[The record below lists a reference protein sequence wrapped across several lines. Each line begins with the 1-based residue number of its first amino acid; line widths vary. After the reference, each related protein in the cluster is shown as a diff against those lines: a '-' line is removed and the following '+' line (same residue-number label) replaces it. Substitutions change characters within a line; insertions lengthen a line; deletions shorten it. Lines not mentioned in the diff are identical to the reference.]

1 MVPLRDANGQR
12 KALGIRRRINQNG
25 RCPPHAL
32 RGDCPM
38 PEPDSTS
45 DGTRAAPKPGAYQ
58 AALTLP
64 DGVPARIGKFE
75 IKALLGEGAFGR
87 VYLGFDAELERQV
100 AIKVP
105 KSEGLTTDLR
115 ERFLREARA
124 TAKIHHPNVCPV
136 HEVGTDG
143 DVPYIVM
150 YYLAG
155 TTLAAHLDK
164 WKVLPPLH
172 AVALAQKLALGMAAA
187 HEKNVIHRDLKPQN
201 VLFDPTRQLVLITDF
216 GLARI
221 GGTAQGTLVGAVFG
235 TPLYMSPEQARG
247 EVDQVGPLSDV
258 YALGVILY
266 RMLTGDVPFKGSV
279 YEVLL
284 QHCDAAP
291 VAPSVARRGLDP
303 RLDRLCLKALAKK
316 PADRYPS
323 SKAFADALG
332 DYVRA
337 GDSTAW
343 QGADEG
349 RERQPADP
357 LPAPPPPVP
366 PIPPTPFK
374 LNPGEGSGRRS
385 SAAVPAARP
394 GTRPAPALPPPL
406 EPVDD
411 GFAPPAA
418 DDGSVRQKVLIGG
431 VVLLFALTLVGL
443 AVVILN
449 SGSKPTTELT
459 YVPPAPDPKAAPAV
473 PGPAPKTVEPP
484 PRPPADLPSA
494 ANGFA
499 GHKEDPAAERR
510 AAEWVLA
517 VGGELKVAIPG
528 EVRTVT
534 RKDDLPAGFT
544 VASIDIRAKPDLSE
558 DEMKTNLAGLT
569 GPLEVFFRD
578 CGQLGDDTIQV
589 LARVPKL
596 KTLFVLRAS
605 RVTDKSLAAL
615 AGHPKLNELLLQN
628 TSVSKEGIRHV
639 PSLPALHKLT
649 LVVPDTDEWLPLLAP
664 MEGLTHLNLD
674 AEGPRYLS
682 AQGLAHLKPF
692 TRLRHLTL
700 FGRVATDEWLE
711 QLVKVAPFD
720 ELVELD
726 LRETSVEGP
735 GLVHLKALKQ
745 LDWIDVGT
753 SRITDAGMANL
764 AALPKLRWLYADGT
778 TISDA
783 GLRPLAGSKTLE
795 VLTLKDNKKVT
806 DKGMAHLA
814 DCPKLLE
821 LDLTNTGIGD
831 AGVSELARCK
841 SLKKLTLTGTRVTAK
856 GVRELKAA
864 LPGCEVVRA
873 EKK

>member
-1 MVPLRDANGQR
+1 
-12 KALGIRRRINQNG
+12 
-25 RCPPHAL
+25 
-32 RGDCPM
+32 M
-38 PEPDSTS
+38 PEPDSTG
-45 DGTRAAPKPGAYQ
+45 DGTRAAPQPGAHP
-58 AALTLP
+58 AALTTA

-105 KSEGLTTDLR
+105 KSDGLTADLR

-136 HEVGTDG
+136 HEVGTEG

-164 WKVLPPLH
+164 WRVLPPLH

-187 HEKNVIHRDLKPQN
+187 HAQGVTHRDLKPQN

-221 GGTAQGTLVGAVFG
+221 GNQAQGTLAGAVFG

-247 EVDQVGPLSDV
+247 EVDKVGPLSDV

-266 RMLTGDVPFKGSV
+266 RMLTGAVPFTGSV

-284 QHCDAAP
+284 QHCDAPP

-303 RLDRLCLKALAKK
+303 RLDRLCLKALAKN

-332 DYVRA
+332 EYVRA
-337 GDSTAW
+337 GDSSAW
-343 QGADEG
+343 QAADEA
-349 RERQPADP
+349 RERKPADP

-374 LNPGEGSGRRS
+374 LNPGAGS
-385 SAAVPAARP
+385 AR
-394 GTRPAPALPPPL
+394 RPAPPLPPAPAG
-406 EPVDD
+406 DD
-411 GFAPPAA
+411 FDPPPA
-418 DDGSVRQKVLIGG
+418 DDGAVRQKVLIGG

-443 AVVILN
+443 GVVVT
-449 SGSKPTTELT
+449 SGRKPPPTEHAF
-459 YVPPAPDPKAAPAV
+459 VPPPPDPKAAPVV
-473 PGPAPKTVEPP
+473 PDPPPKKDEPP
-484 PRPPADLPSA
+484 PKPPELPSI

-499 GHKEDPAAERR
+499 GHKDDPAAERR

-517 VGGELKVAIPG
+517 VGGELKIATPG
-528 EVRTVT
+528 EVRAVT
-534 RKDDLPAGFT
+534 RKEDLPPTFT
-544 VASIDIRAKPDLSE
+544 VARIDIRAKPDLPE
-558 DEMKTNLAGLT
+558 DEMKANLAGLS
-569 GPLEVFFRD
+569 GPVEVYFRD
-578 CGQLGDDTIQV
+578 CGHLGDDTVQV

-615 AGHPKLNELLLQN
+615 AGHPKLTELFIQN
-628 TSVSKEGIRHV
+628 TSVSKDGIKHV
-639 PSLPALHKLT
+639 PSLAALLKLT
-649 LVVPDTDEWLPLLAP
+649 LVVPETDEWLPVLAP
-664 MEGLTHLNLD
+664 LEGLTHLNLD

-682 AQGLAHLKPF
+682 AQGLVHLKPF
-692 TRLRHLTL
+692 TKLRHLTL
-700 FGRVATDEWLE
+700 FGRLATDEWLE
-711 QLVKVAPFD
+711 QLVKVAPFA
-720 ELVELD
+720 ELEELD

-735 GLVHLKALKQ
+735 GLVHLKGLKQ
-745 LDWIDVGT
+745 LDWIDVGAG
-753 SRITDAGMANL
+753 RITDAGMAHL

-778 TISDA
+778 TVTDA
-783 GLRPLAGSKTLE
+783 GLQALAASKTLE
-795 VLTLKDNKKVT
+795 VLSLRDNKKVT
-806 DKGMAHLA
+806 DAGMAHLA
-814 DCPKLLE
+814 GCPKLLD
-821 LDLTNTGIGD
+821 LDLSGTEIGD
-831 AGVSELARCK
+831 DGVGGLARCK
-841 SLKKLTLTGTRVTAK
+841 ALKKLTLTGTRVTAK

-864 LPGCEVVRA
+864 LPGCEVVRV